1 MIFRLP
7 EDKLWFPETEFAE
20 SDGLLAVG
28 GDLSTERLILAYKSG
43 IFPWFSDDSPILWY
57 APHRRFVLFPG
68 KLKVSASMNKIM
80 LSGQFEITFDQAFQ
94 EVIRACA
101 EIKRPDQ
108 DGTWITADMQ
118 KAYINLFESGYA
130 HSVEV
135 WKDGSLAGGLYGVQ
149 IGTVFCGE
157 SMFSRVSNASKA
169 ALIWLCMTQKF
180 TLIDCQ
186 IHSAHLQSM
195 GADFISMAEYRKYL
209 NEVPRTSNNF

>member
-28 GDLSTERLILAYKSG
+28 GDLSVERLILAYKSG
-43 IFPWFSDDSPILWY
+43 IFPWFSEDSPILWY
-57 APHRRFVLFPG
+57 APHRRFVLFPE
-68 KLKVSASMNKIM
+68 KLKVSDSMRRLM
-80 LSGQFEITFDQAFQ
+80 QSGKFEITFDQAFP
-94 EVIRACA
+94 EVIKACA

-135 WKDGSLAGGLYGVQ
+135 WENGLLAGGLYGVQ
-149 IGTVFCGE
+149 IGAVFCGE
-157 SMFSRVSNASKA
+157 SMFSKVSSASKA
-169 ALIWLCMTQKF
+169 ALIQLCLTKKF
-180 TLIDCQ
+180 TIIDCQ
-186 IHSAHLQSM
+186 IHSTHLESM
-195 GADFISMAEYRKYL
+195 GAGFISMDEYRKYL
-209 NEVPRTSNNF
+209 KQATSGLS

>member
-1 MIFRLP
+1 VIFRLP

-28 GDLSTERLILAYKSG
+28 GDLSAERLILAYKSG

-57 APHRRFVLFPG
+57 APHRRFVLFPE
-68 KLKVSASMNKIM
+68 KLKVSDSMRRLM
-80 LSGQFEITFDQAFQ
+80 QSGKFEITFDQAFP
-94 EVIRACA
+94 EVIKACA
-101 EIKRPDQ
+101 EIKRSDQ

-135 WKDGSLAGGLYGVQ
+135 WEKGLLVGGLYGVQ

-157 SMFSRVSNASKA
+157 SMFSKVSNASKA
-169 ALIWLCMTQKF
+169 ALIRLCLTKKF

-186 IHSAHLQSM
+186 IHSTHLESM
-195 GADFISMAEYRKYL
+195 GAGFISMVEYRKYL
-209 NEVPRTSNNF
+209 NRASQ

>member
-28 GDLSTERLILAYKSG
+28 GDLSAERLILAYKSG

-57 APHRRFVLFPG
+57 APNRRFVLFPE
-68 KLKVSASMNKIM
+68 KLKVSDSMRRLM
-80 LSGQFEITFDQAFQ
+80 QSGKFEITFDQSFP
-94 EVIRACA
+94 EVIKACA
-101 EIKRPDQ
+101 EIKRSDQ

-118 KAYINLFESGYA
+118 KAYIILFESGYA

-135 WKDGSLAGGLYGVQ
+135 WEKGLLVGGLYGVQ

-157 SMFSRVSNASKA
+157 SMFSKVSNASKA
-169 ALIWLCMTQKF
+169 ALIRLCLTKKF

-186 IHSAHLQSM
+186 IHSTHLESM
-195 GADFISMAEYRKYL
+195 GAGFISMVEYRKYL
-209 NEVPRTSNNF
+209 NRASQ